1 MRKVFFIATLF
12 VAFLVTSCSNNS
24 PKSVAEKFLTSME
37 NSDFEEAKKYADDS
51 MQQMLGMLSGMGKEL
66 PKGNEKK
73 KVTITKV
80 EEDGDNAKAFYKVEG
95 EEEEKSI
102 DLKKVDGKW
111 KVTFNKENSN
121 KENMPNMDDVD
132 LGESSLEE
140 VDEEVDEEVQEAV
153 GQ

>member
-140 VDEEVDEEVQEAV
+140 VNEEVQEAV

>member
-66 PKGNEKK
+66 PKGKEKK

-140 VDEEVDEEVQEAV
+140 VNEEVQEAV

>member
-140 VDEEVDEEVQEAV
+140 VDEEVQEAV

>member
-1 MRKVFFIATLF
+1 MRKVFFIAALF

-140 VDEEVDEEVQEAV
+140 VNEEVQEAV

>member
-121 KENMPNMDDVD
+121 KENMPNMDDVE

-140 VDEEVDEEVQEAV
+140 VNEEVQEAV

>member
-12 VAFLVTSCSNNS
+12 MAFFVMSCSNNS
-24 PKSVAEKFLTSME
+24 PKAVAEKFLTSME

-140 VDEEVDEEVQEAV
+140 VDEEVQEAV